1 MTLHRSMQVFFT
13 LGLGFAAA
21 CGSDT
26 TEPGV
31 SEAVLAVLS
40 GNAQTATE
48 GEALP
53 IPAAVRVSRDGSG
66 VSGVSVAWAVTSG
79 GGSVAP
85 ASSTTDSDGVASTT
99 WTLGPTAG
107 ANALQASSS
116 GATGSPSFT
125 ATGTPAV
132 LPNQANVAVGDNFFD
147 PTSALVAVG
156 GQVTW
161 TWNGAIGH
169 NVTFPAGSNSA
180 TQSAGTFSR
189 SFPTAGSFDYLCTIH
204 GAAMSGTI
212 VVG

>member
-1 MTLHRSMQVFFT
+1 MTLHRSMQVVLT

-21 CGSDT
+21 CGGDNT
-26 TEPGV
+26 TEPDA
-31 SEAVLAVLS
+31 SQAVLAVLS

-53 IPAAVRVSRDGSG
+53 IPAAVRVTRDGSG
-66 VSGVSVAWAVTSG
+66 VSGVSVAWAVTAG

-85 ASSTTDSDGVASTT
+85 ASSSTDSDGMASTI
-99 WTLGPTAG
+99 WTLGPSAG
-107 ANALQASSS
+107 ANTLQASSS

-132 LPNQANVAVGDNFFD
+132 LPMQANVSVGDNFFD

-169 NVTFPAGSNSA
+169 NVTFSTSGSS
-180 TQSAGTFSR
+180 TQSSGTFSQTF
-189 SFPTAGSFDYLCTIH
+189 STAGSFPYQCTIH
-204 GAAMSGTI
+204 PGTMTGTI

>member
-1 MTLHRSMQVFFT
+1 M
-13 LGLGFAAA
+13 
-21 CGSDT
+21 
-26 TEPGV
+26 
-31 SEAVLAVLS
+31 
-40 GNAQTATE
+40 
-48 GEALP
+48 
-53 IPAAVRVSRDGSG
+53 
-66 VSGVSVAWAVTSG
+66 
-79 GGSVAP
+79 AP